1 VVVVDVVV
9 EVPGETV
16 VVVEELVDVEVDD
29 AIVVALVVVGE
40 TLVVAG
46 EVVVVEL
53 LIVVVEAATV
63 VVVVAGG
70 VGMTVAVIVEEPVT
84 ETRRALKTPAVVTD
98 DEPVTTIGVLGA
110 SIPEFARTTFD
121 EPSTVRSAMFPG
133 TKLIAGVVGVLPF
146 NVSCEEPVTTRRPPV
161 SLLHARVSFAAV
173 PHAKTSFASVPV
185 TFDELV
191 TFNDPAN
198 QYTPG
203 ARVIFEE
210 PPKVTL
216 R

>member
-1 VVVVDVVV
+1 VEVVDVEVVVEEVLVDVVDVVV
-9 EVPGETV
+9 VAAGVELVVVGGIV
-16 VVVEELVDVEVDD
+16 VVVEGGC
-29 AIVVALVVVGE
+29 VVAVV
-40 TLVVAG
+40 
-46 EVVVVEL
+46 L

-63 VVVVAGG
+63 VVVVGGG
-70 VGMTVAVIVEEPVT
+70 VGITVTVRVEEPVT
-84 ETRRALKTPAVVTD
+84 EARRAWMTPAVVID

-110 SIPEFARTTFD
+110 SIPEFARTTFE

-133 TKLIAGVVGVLPF
+133 TKLIAGVAGVLPF

-173 PHAKTSFASVPV
+173 PHAKTSLASVPF

-198 QYTPG
+198 QYTP
-203 ARVIFEE
+203 AIRVILEE
-210 PPKVTL
+210 PPKVML